1 MKPVT
6 PNPEIRILKIGS
18 CPSLA
23 GKGKLTYHIGCT
35 DKSEVQFRVYANTGG
50 GFFNNDWISL
60 NAIQQVFDKHPSS
73 KALTSHVL
81 TPLYRGQSANTPG
94 FLLAVLKQEGLV
106 QPVKDK
112 LRCYERVDPK
122 EFLTGIKALI
132 KSSVDLKVEEKPS
145 KSEQHKAAK
154 GEAIAEKA
162 KSKQATPAKQVA
174 PSKPAVKENKTPSKS
189 TAKKK

>member
-1 MKPVT
+1 MKPAT
-6 PNPEIRILKIGS
+6 PNPEIRILKVGS
-18 CPSLA
+18 CPSLT
-23 GKGKLTYHIGCT
+23 GKGKLTYHLGCT

-73 KALTSHVL
+73 KPLTSHVL
-81 TPLYRGQSANTPG
+81 NPLFRGQSANTPG
-94 FLLAVLKQEGLV
+94 FLLAALKQEGLV

-112 LRCYERVDPK
+112 LRSYERIDPK

-132 KSSVDLKVEEKPS
+132 KSSVDLKVED
-145 KSEQHKAAK
+145 KALK
-154 GEAIAEKA
+154 E
-162 KSKQATPAKQVA
+162 KSKQAAQTKQTTR
-174 PSKPAVKENKTPSKS
+174 ENKTPSKS

>member
-1 MKPVT
+1 MKPAT
-6 PNPEIRILKIGS
+6 PETPIRLLKVGS
-18 CPSLA
+18 CPSLS

-73 KALTSHVL
+73 KPLTSHVL
-81 TPLYRGQSANTPG
+81 NPLFRGQSANTPG
-94 FLLAVLKQEGLV
+94 FLLAALKQEGLV

-132 KSSVDLKVEEKPS
+132 KSSVDLKVEPL
-145 KSEQHKAAK
+145 KAE
-154 GEAIAEKA
+154 GKA
-162 KSKQATPAKQVA
+162 PKDKSKPVS
-174 PSKPAVKENKTPSKS
+174 PRKETPSKS
-189 TAKKK
+189 SAKKK

>member
-1 MKPVT
+1 MKPAT

-60 NAIQQVFDKHPSS
+60 SAIQQVFDKHPSS

-81 TPLYRGQSANTPG
+81 TPLFRGQSANTPG
-94 FLLAVLKQEGLV
+94 FLLAALKQEGLV

-122 EFLTGIKALI
+122 EFLTGVKALI
-132 KSSVDLKVEEKPS
+132 KSSVDLKVEGKALKPTAG
-145 KSEQHKAAK
+145 KPPRAD
-154 GEAIAEKA
+154 GRT
-162 KSKQATPAKQVA
+162 KQAA
-174 PSKPAVKENKTPSKS
+174 PEKETPSKS

>member
-1 MKPVT
+1 MKPAT
-6 PNPEIRILKIGS
+6 PIRILKIGS

-60 NAIQQVFDKHPSS
+60 SAIQQVFDKHPSS

-81 TPLYRGQSANTPG
+81 NPLFRGQSANTPG
-94 FLLAVLKQEGLV
+94 FLLAALKQEGLV

-122 EFLTGIKALI
+122 GFISEVKALI
-132 KSSVDLKVEEKPS
+132 KSSVDLKVDDKSLKPAGD
-145 KSEQHKAAK
+145 KS
-154 GEAIAEKA
+154 
-162 KSKQATPAKQVA
+162 KQVA
-174 PSKPAVKENKTPSKS
+174 PKKETPSKS
-189 TAKKK
+189 SAKKK

>member
-1 MKPVT
+1 MKPAT

-18 CPSLA
+18 GPSLA

-60 NAIQQVFDKHPSS
+60 SAIQQVFDKHPSS
-73 KALTSHVL
+73 KPLTSHVL
-81 TPLYRGQSANTPG
+81 NPLYRGQSANTPG
-94 FLLAVLKQEGLV
+94 FLLAALKQEGLV

-122 EFLTGIKALI
+122 EFISEVKALI
-132 KSSVDLKVEEKPS
+132 KSSVDLKVDDKSLKPAGD
-145 KSEQHKAAK
+145 KS
-154 GEAIAEKA
+154 
-162 KSKQATPAKQVA
+162 KQVA
-174 PSKPAVKENKTPSKS
+174 PKKETPSKS
-189 TAKKK
+189 SAKKK